1 MGRFKLTVTKR
12 EDERPK
18 GVLQSVPCTAG
29 PHAVYLPS
37 GDVAQDSVLEESL
50 DQVEDVPASRG
61 VADRPEDL
69 L

>member
-1 MGRFKLTVTKR
+1 MGRFKLTVTKG
-12 EDERPK
+12 EDEHPK
-18 GVLQSVPCTAG
+18 GVLQSAPCTAG

-50 DQVEDVPASRG
+50 DQVEDVAARGG